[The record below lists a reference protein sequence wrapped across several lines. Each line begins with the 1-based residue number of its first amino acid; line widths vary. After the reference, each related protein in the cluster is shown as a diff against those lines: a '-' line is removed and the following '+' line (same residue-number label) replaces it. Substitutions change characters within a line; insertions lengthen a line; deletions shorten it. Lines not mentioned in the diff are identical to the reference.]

1 MPTPGGSPTNR
12 PTIVRYTYTVYSAKA
27 PSLPD
32 PLDDDP
38 VIYPNYSPFSL
49 SPPPPSSASEK
60 GKSAVVGNLNREE
73 TLGNSRNGKVGLC
86 STLKAST
93 VSPTV
98 SHTCLAYSPIA
109 VTAIKQI
116 FAWF

>member
-1 MPTPGGSPTNR
+1 MPTPGGSPSYR

-49 SPPPPSSASEK
+49 SPHPPSSASEK
-60 GKSAVVGNLNREE
+60 GKSAVGNLSRGE
-73 TLGNSRNGKVGLC
+73 TPGNSGNGKVGLC

-98 SHTCLAYSPIA
+98 SNTCLAYPPIA

-116 FAWF
+116 FV